1 MTLAY
6 SEPSPIVDQYELQ
19 SAQTLQD
26 IHSVSAA
33 ILDRYEISHAVLLY
47 MPLPTHS
54 MTLPLLPVAPELKKI
69 LSQAVQTNAH
79 PAVTSSRQ
87 FGRPRA
93 LSDFATSVV
102 DEPVLTQLMTAF
114 RKAGMRQVYEL
125 PLVPR
130 QRVRFVLELARID
143 QPISDFELAQL
154 QSLASIIPSKLPEF
168 LIHPSNNSTFIQ
180 TDFQV
185 R

>member
-6 SEPSPIVDQYELQ
+6 SEPSPIVDQYKLQ

-47 MPLPTHS
+47 MPSPTYS
-54 MTLPLLPVAPELKKI
+54 MTLPLLPIAPELKKI
-69 LSQAVQTNAH
+69 LSQAVHTNAH

-93 LSDFATSVV
+93 LSDFATSVD

-143 QPISDFELAQL
+143 QLISDLELAEL

-168 LIHPSNNSTFIQ
+168 LIDPPNNSTFIQ
-180 TDFQV
+180 TDFRV